1 MTYYDAFMDYIS
13 WTIMHFIG
21 NHRYQLIL
29 KSTGIIMYTLLD
41 AAVNIIIQHSASYFP
56 VRRRKKNSNEPLEIL
71 HRSTIPLLIL

>member
-21 NHRYQLIL
+21 NQISVKIL

-41 AAVNIIIQHSASYFP
+41 TAVNINI
-56 VRRRKKNSNEPLEIL
+56 
-71 HRSTIPLLIL
+71 